1 MTLLTTPPSGGAAA
15 PVPLEPPRRPGW
27 LERRLGPAW
36 PLKLLLL
43 GFPLWWLLGLAS
55 FSFLIAATAM
65 AVQMVRRGG
74 VRLPAGFGVWLLFL
88 AWMGAGVFMLWVD
101 APGTITEGGSER
113 LVGYLFRVLWYLAVT
128 VALLYPLSLPARVL
142 PARQVYS
149 WLGALLVVATFG
161 GLAGLVAP
169 AFELTTPAEWI
180 IPGARG
186 SGFIHEKVHLTLATP
201 SDFLGYE
208 QARPNA
214 PFTFAN
220 AWGNNVGLLLPYFV
234 YGWLITGKRWQQLTA
249 PVVLVLVAI
258 PIIFS
263 LNRGLWLGLVVSALF
278 AAVMLARRGHFAAL
292 WTLLAGLAVAAVV
305 FMASPLADTLVS
317 RLEHPHSNERRTTV
331 AEVVL
336 ETTWDAS
343 PLLGYG
349 TTRQVE
355 GSFASIAGGAT
366 PECRQCAA
374 PPLGTQG
381 FMWRLVFTTGF
392 VGTVL
397 FLAFMA
403 VQLVTHIRR
412 LDAEA
417 ILGSMSI
424 VVSMLFFLVYDSLES
439 PLFLLMLAIGLMNR
453 RRLDDEAVE
462 AAMARGR
469 AGPATVVPVRASSL
483 PAGHPDVRSAP

>member
-1 MTLLTTPPSGGAAA
+1 MTVPTTAPSDAVTVA
-15 PVPLEPPRRPGW
+15 VPLEPPRRPGL

-43 GFPLWWLLGLAS
+43 GFPLWWVLGLGS
-55 FSFLIAATAM
+55 FSFLIAAVAM

-74 VRLPAGFGVWLLFL
+74 VRLPAGFGLWLVFL
-88 AWMGAGVFMLWVD
+88 AWMGVGVLMLWVD
-101 APGTITEGGSER
+101 APGTIAEGGSER
-113 LVGYLFRVLWYLAVT
+113 LVGYFFRVLWYLAVT
-128 VALLYPLSLPARVL
+128 VALLYPLSLPTRAM

-149 WLGALLVVATFG
+149 WLGALLVVATLG
-161 GLAGLVAP
+161 GLAGLLAP
-169 AFELTTPAEWI
+169 TFELTTLAEMV

-220 AWGNNVGLLLPYFV
+220 AWGNNVGLLLPVFI
-234 YGWLITGKRWQQLTA
+234 YGWLVVGRRWQRLAA
-249 PVVLVLVAI
+249 PVVLLLLAV

-263 LNRGLWLGLVVSALF
+263 LNRGLWLGLVVEAVF
-278 AAVMLARRGHFAAL
+278 AAVVLARRGRLAGL
-292 WTLLAGLAVAAVV
+292 WTLLSVLAVAAVV
-305 FMASPLADTLVS
+305 FMASPLSNTLVS
-317 RLEHPHSNERRTTV
+317 RLQHPHSNERRTTV

-336 ETTWDAS
+336 QTTWDAS
-343 PLLGYG
+343 PILGYG

-392 VGTVL
+392 VGTAL

-403 VQLVTHIRR
+403 VQLLAHLRR
-412 LDAEA
+412 LDVESM
-417 ILGSMSI
+417 LGCMAI
-424 VVSMLFFLVYDSLES
+424 VVSMLFFMVYDSLES
-439 PLFLLMLAIGLMNR
+439 PLFILMLLVALMNR
-453 RRLDDEAVE
+453 RRLDDQAVE
-462 AAMARGR
+462 DAMARGR
-469 AGPATVVPVRASSL
+469 AGPGTLVPVRASSL
-483 PAGHPDVRSAP
+483 GPVHPDGRSTA

>member
-1 MTLLTTPPSGGAAA
+1 MTLLAPPPAGAAE
-15 PVPLEPPRRPGW
+15 PVPLEPPPRPGW
-27 LERRLGPAW
+27 LERRFGPAW

-43 GFPLWWLLGLAS
+43 GFPVWWVLGLAS
-55 FSFLIAATAM
+55 FSFLLFATAM

-74 VRLPAGFGVWLLFL
+74 VRVPAGFGVWLLFL
-88 AWMGAGVFMLWVD
+88 AWMGVGVLMLWVD
-101 APGTITEGGSER
+101 APGTIAEGGSER

-128 VALLYPLSLPARVL
+128 VALLYPLSLPSRVL
-142 PARQVYS
+142 PAQQVYS

-161 GLAGLVAP
+161 GLAGLLAP
-169 AFELTTPAEWI
+169 SFELTTPAELV

-220 AWGNNVGLLLPYFV
+220 AWGNNVGLLLPVFI
-234 YGWLITGKRWQQLTA
+234 YGWLLVGKRWQRLSA
-249 PVVLVLVAI
+249 PVVLLLLAV

-263 LNRGLWLGLVVSALF
+263 LNRGLWLGLVIEAVF
-278 AAVMLARRGHFAAL
+278 AAVMLARRGRLAAL
-292 WTLLAGLAVAAVV
+292 WTLLSVLAVAAVV

-317 RLEHPHSNERRTTV
+317 RLEHPHSNERRATV

-343 PLLGYG
+343 PVLGYG

-392 VGTVL
+392 VGTAL
-397 FLAFMA
+397 FLAFLAM
-403 VQLVTHIRR
+403 QLVRHLRR

-417 ILGSMSI
+417 VLGCMGI
-424 VVSMLFFLVYDSLES
+424 TVSLLFFMVYDSLES
-439 PLFLLMLAIGLMNR
+439 PLFVLMLLIGLMNR
-453 RRLDDEAVE
+453 RRLDDEAV
-462 AAMARGR
+462 AAALARGR
-469 AGPATVVPVRASSL
+469 SGPGTVVPARASSQG
-483 PAGHPDVRSAP
+483 ADIPDDRSTS